1 MTALDRISKICDHV
15 GSKLTEKILL
25 NISLDCLNSYSSF
38 LRCDLRPTHHE
49 PAPGL
54 AVGQRATL
62 CPEGAGSLCVR
73 QE

>member
-1 MTALDRISKICDHV
+1 MTVLDRISKICDHV

-25 NISLDCLNSYSSF
+25 NISPDWLNSYSSS
-38 LRCDLRPTHHE
+38 LRRDLKPSHHE

-62 CPEGAGSLCVR
+62 CPEGSGSLCVR